1 MITASHT
8 VTIVAMPTAVAG
20 AIRTSLHDLFGNR
33 LAPQV
38 DDGSAPCRHCLSI
51 ALPGEEVILF
61 SYRPFERPSLY
72 QEVGPVFIHA
82 RECSR
87 YAREHEFPPAFLRRG
102 LVLRPYDRDDNI
114 CFSQVYAGVGEGLT
128 LAQQLLSDPSVEY
141 VHARSVTRGCY
152 LFRVERGPAV

>member
-1 MITASHT
+1 MLSATQT
-8 VTIVAMPTAVAG
+8 VTIVAMPSAVAS
-20 AIRTSLHDLFGNR
+20 AIRTSLHDLFGNQ
-33 LAPQV
+33 LAAQV

-61 SYRPFERPSLY
+61 SYRPFERPGLY

-87 YAREHEFPPAFLRRG
+87 YAHDRGFPPVFLRRG
-102 LVLRPYDRDDNI
+102 LVLRPYDKDDHI
-114 CFSQVYAGVGEGLT
+114 CGSQIYAGVGEGLA
-128 LAQQLLSDPSVEY
+128 LAQQLLADSSVEY

-152 LFRVERGPAV
+152 LFRIERRPAV